1 MRKIKLT
8 EAGQDLLVNF
18 IGTSVVVFIIL
29 LLVGIVG
36 GIEQGL
42 LWK

>member
-1 MRKIKLT
+1 MKIFT
-8 EAGQDLLVNF
+8 NEFEDRLVSF

-42 LWK
+42 LF

>member
-1 MRKIKLT
+1 MKIFT
-8 EAGQDLLVNF
+8 DEFEDNLVSF

-36 GIEQGL
+36 WIEVGM
-42 LWK
+42 

>member
-1 MRKIKLT
+1 MKIFT
-8 EAGQDLLVNF
+8 SEFEDVLVNF

-36 GIEQGL
+36 WVEVGL
-42 LWK
+42 

>member
-1 MRKIKLT
+1 MKIFT
-8 EAGQDLLVNF
+8 EEFEDVLVNF

-36 GIEQGL
+36 WVEAGM
-42 LWK
+42 

>member
-1 MRKIKLT
+1 MKVFT
-8 EAGQDLLVNF
+8 NEFEDVLVNF

-42 LWK
+42 IWK

>member
-1 MRKIKLT
+1 MKVFT
-8 EAGQDLLVNF
+8 NEFEDVLVNF

>member
-1 MRKIKLT
+1 MKIFT
-8 EAGQDLLVNF
+8 EEFEDVLVNF

>member
-1 MRKIKLT
+1 MKIFT
-8 EAGQDLLVNF
+8 EEFEDVLVNF

-36 GIEQGL
+36 WIEVGM
-42 LWK
+42 